1 MTTRVLYWIVLFYA
15 MLGQGFFCFFI
26 AHFMESLS
34 FDVGIIGS
42 GPGGCEAARVLAAAG
57 LKVALIEQDLV
68 GGECLHWGCIPSKVY
83 LHSAHLYQTMLKG
96 EALGVVADGGVRFDF
111 PKVVERR
118 KKVVSMLHRGLENS
132 LKTIGVT
139 MVAGR
144 GALVGANTIRVA
156 ARDGTESEILV
167 KYVILA
173 TGSSPRVPDGVKV
186 GGRIITNREVF
197 LLEQQP
203 KTMLITGGGTVGCEM
218 ASFFSS
224 IGTAVTLV
232 ERADRLLMHEDG
244 EVAAELV
251 KLLGRHDVKID
262 LGTNVESLD
271 DTGSSV
277 KVVLKRADGVVEES
291 EYDYALVAAGRSL
304 NTSVCDWASV
314 GVSVME
320 GARGIVTNGFM
331 QTSLPNVYAIGDLA
345 GKVLL
350 AYTAEREGQIAAY
363 HILGKKVGGKMIEMN
378 YAAVPSV
385 IFTSPE
391 IASVGLTEEK
401 ARAAGKNITVKKSM
415 FATNSKALIMG
426 ERDGFVKVIADNDTG
441 VVLGVHIIGPDA
453 TTMIDKATLAIREG
467 VTAYSMLDAIA
478 GHPVTS
484 ETLEE
489 ALEMLTEDG
498 NLGGY
503 FS

>member
-1 MTTRVLYWIVLFYA
+1 
-15 MLGQGFFCFFI
+15 
-26 AHFMESLS
+26 MESLS

>member
-42 GPGGCEAARVLAAAG
+42 GPGGCEAARMLAAAG
-57 LKVALIEQDLV
+57 LNVALIEQDLV

-96 EALGVVADGGVRFDF
+96 EALGVVADSGVRFDF
-111 PKVVERR
+111 PKVCERR
-118 KKVVSMLHRGLENS
+118 KKVVGMLHRGLENS

-139 MVAGR
+139 VIAGR
-144 GALVGANTIRVA
+144 GMLVGANTIRVVA
-156 ARDGTESEILV
+156 KDGAESELNV

-224 IGTAVTLV
+224 IGTAVTLI
-232 ERADRLLMHEDG
+232 ERGERLLAYEDG

-251 KLLGRHDVKID
+251 KLLGRHDVKVN
-262 LGTNVESLD
+262 LSTNVEGMN

-277 KVVLKRADGVVEES
+277 KAVLKHADGVVEEA

-304 NTSVCDWASV
+304 NMNVCDWGSV
-314 GVSVME
+314 GVNVME
-320 GARGIVTNGFM
+320 GARGIVTNGYM

-363 HILGKKVGGKMIEMN
+363 HILGKKAGGKMIEMN

-401 ARAAGKNITVKKSM
+401 ARAAGKNIVVKKSP
-415 FATNSKALIMG
+415 FAMNSKALIMG

-467 VTAYSMLDAIA
+467 VTAHTMLDAIA